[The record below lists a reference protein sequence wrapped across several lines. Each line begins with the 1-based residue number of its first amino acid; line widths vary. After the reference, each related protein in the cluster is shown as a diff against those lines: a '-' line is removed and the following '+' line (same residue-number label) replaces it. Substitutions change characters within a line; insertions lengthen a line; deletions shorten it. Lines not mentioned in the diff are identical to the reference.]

1 MIIFLSILSYGWD
14 VAFFYEERATENH
27 TTTML
32 KLKRKIGK
40 KKSKASQVERHR
52 SREKCL
58 RKKF

>member
-1 MIIFLSILSYGWD
+1 